1 MAQCERLSM
10 LALTIRTLIAWLCA
24 RQAHDT
30 RQYKLETALSRL
42 QKLTDSTSFGSY
54 EWRRVT
60 LP

>member
-1 MAQCERLSM
+1 M
-10 LALTIRTLIAWLCA
+10 LALMIRVLIAWQRA

-42 QKLTDSTSFGSY
+42 QKLTDSTSFGPY